1 MRQSTQRLAAALILA
16 TASVLA
22 TGPARAGAIIN
33 INQVGTDVVVTGSGT
48 LDTTGLTIVA
58 LNFDAVPDLTP
69 NLGFAILGPANGSG
83 AGVGVDEYAGAT
95 GPASFGP
102 GGQTN
107 PSSGSGDPFGLA
119 FQGQFQGEILVP
131 RGYSGAPLSAT
142 DTYANATFSSLGLTP
157 GTYIYTLPNDT
168 LMVQIGVPEPST
180 LVSAAVAVLAGV
192 GILWRRRRRRAG

>member
-22 TGPARAGAIIN
+22 PGLAQAGIMIN
-33 INQVGTDVVVTGSGT
+33 INQVGADVVVTGSGT

-58 LNFDAVPDLTP
+58 LNFAAVPDLTP
-69 NLGFAILGPANGSG
+69 NLGFAILGSANGSG
-83 AGVGVDEYAGAT
+83 AGVGIDEYAGAT

-102 GGQTN
+102 GRQTN
-107 PSSGSGDPFGLA
+107 PSFGSGDPFGLA
-119 FQGQFQGEILVP
+119 MQGQFQGEIFVP
-131 RGYSGAPLSAT
+131 RGYSGGPLSAT

-168 LMVQIGVPEPST
+168 LTVNVVPEPST
-180 LVSAAVAVLAGV
+180 LVSATVAVLAGV
-192 GILWRRRRRRAG
+192 GVLWRRRRRRAG